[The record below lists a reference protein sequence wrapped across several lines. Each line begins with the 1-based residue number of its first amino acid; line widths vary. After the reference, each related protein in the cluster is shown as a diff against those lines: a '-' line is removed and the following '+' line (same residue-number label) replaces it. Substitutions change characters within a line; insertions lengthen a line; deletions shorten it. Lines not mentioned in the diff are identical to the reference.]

1 MNIHIVNTL
10 WRKDMENNIL
20 KAGSNVDSML
30 GDLLLPTCRIK
41 NDPVKESIQEIIL
54 PCTIEEEERR
64 RVREEMLLKAR
75 AKNFSEGVDLFK
87 RFEKVNI
94 DEMNN
99 VHYSWNYFDAPNK
112 YELLS
117 LISSIES
124 IGLINPLILVKEMNN
139 TYTIISGKSRVLA
152 LKNLFNNTKDLR
164 YKVAPAFILNHDEVD
179 QYFLR
184 ALIIDSNFSYRSL
197 SKGVL
202 ITTAIERFELYKKIK
217 QFRSDTKIVE
227 AIADEFMISKNTVFN
242 YLSLRKLR
250 EEVMVLVLEN
260 RIKLEAAKC
269 LARVN
274 HDMQIMIL
282 ENFGIDHVNE
292 LYRIKYLTKQDNL
305 TLPQLLSRIKTA
317 KELVP
322 WKTKVILIVNKYVA
336 PKCLEMVADFKKYA
350 ITSFESTFKTKNCD
364 KYCKVSVNYEDMK
377 YYLEKE
383 IISKSLLD
391 SVLVKNRE
399 ELLRL

>member
-1 MNIHIVNTL
+1 
-10 WRKDMENNIL
+10 MENNIL

>member
-1 MNIHIVNTL
+1 
-10 WRKDMENNIL
+10 
-20 KAGSNVDSML
+20 
-30 GDLLLPTCRIK
+30 
-41 NDPVKESIQEIIL
+41 
-54 PCTIEEEERR
+54 
-64 RVREEMLLKAR
+64 MLLKTR

-202 ITTAIERFELYKKIK
+202 ITAAIERFELYKKIK

-322 WKTKVILIVNKYVA
+322 WKTKVTLIVNKYVA

>member
-1 MNIHIVNTL
+1 
-10 WRKDMENNIL
+10 MENNIL

-202 ITTAIERFELYKKIK
+202 ITAAIERFELYKKIK

>member
-1 MNIHIVNTL
+1 
-10 WRKDMENNIL
+10 MENNIL

-41 NDPVKESIQEIIL
+41 NDPVKETVQEIIL

-64 RVREEMLLKAR
+64 RKREEIILKTR
-75 AKNFSEGVDLFK
+75 FKNFSEGVDLFK

-94 DEMNN
+94 DEMNY
-99 VHYSWNYFDAPNK
+99 VHYSWNYFDKPNK
-112 YELLS
+112 YELLT

-139 TYTIISGKSRVLA
+139 TYTIISGKSRVMA
-152 LKNLFNNTKDLR
+152 LKNLFNNTKDLK
-164 YKVAPAFILNHDEVD
+164 YKFAPAFILNYDEVD

-202 ITTAIERFELYKKIK
+202 ITAAIERFKLYKKTK

-227 AIADEFMISKNTVFN
+227 ALAEEFMVSKNTIFN

-274 HDMQIMIL
+274 LDMQIMIL

-292 LYRIKYLTKQDNL
+292 LHRIKYLTKQDNL
-305 TLPQLLSRIKTA
+305 TLPQLLKRIEVA
-317 KELVP
+317 KDLVP
-322 WKTKVILIVNKYVA
+322 WKTKVTLIVNKYVA
-336 PKCLEMVADFKKYA
+336 PKCLEMVGELKKYA
-350 ITSFESTFKTKNCD
+350 ITNFESKFKTKTSD

-383 IISKSLLD
+383 IISQKLID
-391 SVLVKNRE
+391 MVAVKNYD
-399 ELLRL
+399 ELRRL